1 MRNYNEF
8 PRLARMRREQK
19 SDLIAGACLSKQDA
33 AIARMRLIDGMDYAD
48 IGAEVGMDRTG
59 ASKRLRN
66 TIVPKLES
74 FL

>member
-8 PRLARMRREQK
+8 PQLARMRKDEK
-19 SDLIAGACLSKQDA
+19 SDLISQACMSHQDQT
-33 AIARMRLIDGMDYAD
+33 IARMRLIDGVDYID

-59 ASKRLRN
+59 VSKRLRN
-66 TIVPKLES
+66 TIVPRLES